1 MIAVFALH
9 HIAQKIASIDGRML
23 PLDWMPFI
31 CSTRELEDI
40 QGFLCDEVFLRDL
53 PDDCLEWLA
62 ICAQKS
68 SPSPSP
74 RSNTGRKNDPSH
86 DACKI
91 CDDDRLSQIQSN
103 FESTSSFASN
113 GNTKCPNIP
122 NLPNVIRIYH
132 PQSIAS
138 WQALS
143 VRSTSR
149 FIEALD
155 AWNRSAFARK
165 FLTRRGNIDLTTPQ
179 IMGIWNVAPDSFSS
193 FCETDDAASIAH
205 GEKVLEDGAQILDIG
220 AESTRP
226 QSAPVDSDEERKRLA
241 SPLQWASKRP
251 VPISLDTRHLE
262 TMRWALDNEYID
274 IVNDVALSN
283 DVTRERD
290 GAVLQL
296 VRDAHAGY
304 IAMAYEPHDAPELDF
319 EECAH
324 RISHQLAQRLDMA
337 WTVGC
342 DMRQIVVDPG
352 IGFGKGLSN
361 DLRLITESMKFLSIL
376 GRPVLIA
383 HSRKRCLA
391 RATGLS
397 IESLD
402 TATAIAS
409 GLSFALGAAVV
420 RVHAPNLSRIALAI
434 SQAHR
439 SRP

>member
-9 HIAQKIASIDGRML
+9 HIAQKIASIDGRAL

-31 CSTRELEDI
+31 CSTRELEDLP
-40 QGFLCDEVFLRDL
+40 GFLCDEVFLHDL
-53 PDDCLEWLA
+53 PDDCVEWLSL
-62 ICAQKS
+62 CARKT
-68 SPSPSP
+68 SPSSAD
-74 RSNTGRKNDPSH
+74 RLNDERKNDPSH

-132 PQSIAS
+132 PQSLAA

-143 VRSTSR
+143 DRSASR

-155 AWNRSAFARK
+155 AWNRSAFVRK
-165 FLTRRGNIDLTTPQ
+165 FITRRGDIDLTTPQ

-226 QSAPVDSDEERKRLA
+226 RSTPVDSDEERKRLA
-241 SPLQWASKRP
+241 NPLQWASKRP
-251 VPISLDTRHLE
+251 IPISLDTRHIE

-290 GAVLQL
+290 GAVLEL

-304 IAMAYEPHDAPELDF
+304 IAMAYQPHDAPELDF
-319 EECAH
+319 AQCAH
-324 RISHQLAQRLDMA
+324 NITHQLAQRLAMA
-337 WTVGC
+337 WAVGC

-391 RATGLS
+391 RATGLP

-409 GLSFALGAAVV
+409 GLSFALGAALV
-420 RVHAPNLSRIALAI
+420 RVHAPNLSRIALAV